1 SWAAWLDQSE
11 AASASTIKRHAH
23 DLAVAS
29 HSAAQFALLVE
40 IETHL
45 DAVVPHLVLF
55 SVSSPED
62 HRHSSPRE
70 QPTAGELLG
79 AVIDPFPIIG
89 ALALRPHGGERG
101 HGQRHNH
108 VDLVGLLV
116 LCDAPTARG
125 LDRNRARDC
134 EA

>member
-1 SWAAWLDQSE
+1 LAALLDESE
-11 AASASTIKRHAH
+11 AASASTIKRQAH

-70 QPTAGELLG
+70 QPTAGELLDKRF
-79 AVIDPFPIIG
+79 A
-89 ALALRPHGGERG
+89 
-101 HGQRHNH
+101 
-108 VDLVGLLV
+108 
-116 LCDAPTARG
+116 APTS
-125 LDRNRARDC
+125 RDTDAVSLTLVATLC
-134 EA
+134 HERPQADAMKKRRRT

>member
-1 SWAAWLDQSE
+1 LAALLDESE
-11 AASASTIKRHAH
+11 AASASTIKRQAH

-79 AVIDPFPIIG
+79 RRAVIVVDPFPMIG
-89 ALALRPHGGERG
+89 ALALRRPSSSIRG
-101 HGQRHNH
+101 WRPGTGWITIS
-108 VDLVGLLV
+108 L
-116 LCDAPTARG
+116 
-125 LDRNRARDC
+125 
-134 EA
+134 